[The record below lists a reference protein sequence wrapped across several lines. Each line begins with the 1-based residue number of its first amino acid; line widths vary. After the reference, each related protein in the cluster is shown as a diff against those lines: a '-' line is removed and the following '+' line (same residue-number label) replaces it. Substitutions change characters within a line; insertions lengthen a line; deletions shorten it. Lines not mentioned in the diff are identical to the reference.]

1 LKGATDE
8 EPPGWQARFGVVAG
22 ITDRSTGSLG
32 LSIPDP
38 AQTVMQR
45 MREFRVAM
53 RPGFTA
59 LQMAHQVHGVEAIW
73 HAGMA
78 PGWHVRDDADG
89 HATSQ
94 AGLLLAVTVADCVPV
109 YLITRDSRAIALLHA
124 GWRGVRSGMLETGLK
139 VLTARSEASPA
150 DIVMHCGV
158 AICGPCYEVGE
169 EVARAVLGERA
180 KAGKQ
185 HLDLR
190 AELARQAE
198 SLGIEEVTVSKLCTR
213 CDNDRFFSHRANGD
227 GGRQIAYL
235 GIPSAAAH

>member
-8 EPPGWQARFGVVAG
+8 EPPGWQQRFGVVAG
-22 ITDRSTGSLG
+22 ITDRSIGSLG

-38 AQTVMQR
+38 AQDVMKR
-45 MREFRVAM
+45 LREFRLAM

-59 LQMAHQVHGVEAIW
+59 LQMAHQVHGCEALW
-73 HAGMA
+73 HEGIA

-109 YLITRDSRAIALLHA
+109 YLARKDGRAIALLHA
-124 GWRGVRSGMLETGLK
+124 GWRGVQGGMLAAGLK
-139 VLTARSEASPA
+139 VLSARSGAAPA
-150 DIVMHCGV
+150 DVVMHCGV
-158 AICGPCYEVGE
+158 AICGACYEVGE
-169 EVARAVLGERA
+169 EVARAVLGPRA
-180 KAGKQ
+180 AAGKQ

-190 AELARQAE
+190 AELARQAAT
-198 SLGIEEVTVSKLCTR
+198 LGITEVTISKLCPR
-213 CDNDRFFSHRANGD
+213 CNNDRFFSHRGNGD

-235 GIPSAAAH
+235 GIPIH